1 MEFIRENILK
11 IITFIVILIIG
22 IIIFT
27 VMFGKKTIVNNPKT
41 YAAMEENLLT
51 SAKKYVDKNR
61 DLLPKDESETSKV
74 NMDTL
79 VNFGYM
85 KELNAIE
92 DENVVC
98 SGYVEILVKNEEYLF
113 IPYLKCGKYYETKT
127 LVDYL
132 KDNVEVVNTG
142 DGLYEDGKKY
152 VYKGENPNN
161 YVLLGDRLYRIIE
174 INEDNEIRLITNR
187 KIDQYLVWDDRY
199 NTDRKANVGIN
210 DFSKSRLKEYLNQ
223 LIDVNNDGNDNYI
236 FSEQELQ
243 KIIPHDICIG
253 KRPSSDGSI
262 SVETDCQAVE
272 ADQRLGLVT
281 VSEYARASI
290 DPNCK
295 SIYDKSCM
303 NYNYFS
309 RIGSTFRTLTATTDN
324 SYQVFMIDDSEAT
337 LSRASNS
344 FSTYITV
351 FIDNLSLY
359 DTGDGSYENPYR
371 VR

>member
-11 IITFIVILIIG
+11 IITFIVILVIAV
-22 IIIFT
+22 IIFT
-27 VMFGKKTIVNNPKT
+27 LVFGKKTVVNNPKT
-41 YAAMEENLLT
+41 YNSMEESLLT

-61 DLLPKDESETSKV
+61 NLLPKDESETSKV
-74 NMDTL
+74 NLDTL
-79 VNFGYM
+79 VDSNYINEM
-85 KELNAIE
+85 SAIE
-92 DENVVC
+92 DENVKC
-98 SGYVEILVKNEEYLF
+98 TGYVEIINKNDEYLF

-127 LVDYL
+127 LTDYL
-132 KDNVEVVNTG
+132 KDNVEIVNTG
-142 DGLYEDGKKY
+142 DGLYEYGKKY

-161 YVLLGDRLYRIIE
+161 FVLLGDRLYRIIE
-174 INEDNEIRLITNR
+174 INEDDEIRLITNK

-199 NTDRKANVGIN
+199 NTDKKSNVGIN

-223 LIDVNNDGNDNYI
+223 IIDVNDDGNGNYI

-253 KRPSSDGSI
+253 KRPSSDASI
-262 SVETDCQAVE
+262 SLETDCQAVE

-309 RIGSTFRTLTATTDN
+309 RISSTFRTLTATTDN
-324 SYQVFMIDDSEAT
+324 SYQVFMVADSEAQLT
-337 LSRASNS
+337 RASNS

-351 FIDNLSLY
+351 FIDSLSLY
-359 DTGDGSYENPYR
+359 ADGDGTYENPYK